1 MGRVVLNVRRVD
13 SSLYTP
19 FIDLWVAHRIET
31 GTTPEAAHRLAADGT
46 LRSALERPD
55 VSALIAFHDGTPAG
69 YIVLGD
75 TTRSLLVDSPSVTID
90 MLFVVPELRRQ
101 GVARALLSAAARY
114 ADRQGAEHITSSVP
128 AQDREANR
136 FFARLG
142 FASETVRRVTTSAT
156 LQRRLAGHGTTTR
169 YSLDQVLQRR
179 RDVRARLT
187 TASPPQIAG

>member
-1 MGRVVLNVRRVD
+1 VRRVD
-13 SSLYTP
+13 SSIYTP

-31 GTTPEAAHRLAADGT
+31 GTTHEAAQRLASDGT
-46 LRSALERPD
+46 LHAALERPD
-55 VSALIAFHDGTPAG
+55 VSAFIAFHDGVPAG
-69 YIVLGD
+69 YVVLGD

-90 MLFVVPELRRQ
+90 MLYVVPEFRRQ

-156 LQRRLAGHGTTTR
+156 LQRRLAGEGSPAR
-169 YSLDQVLQRR
+169 SSLEQVLQRR
-179 RDVRARLT
+179 RDVRHRL
-187 TASPPQIAG
+187 ASPPIAG